1 MKKAQLID
9 SDREMIE
16 DLKDNLLLYEREW
29 RVFKIHYPKEARKVS
44 KENFINLCIAKY
56 YNK

>member
-1 MKKAQLID
+1 MKEISLID
-9 SDREMIE
+9 SDRKMIE

-29 RVFKIHYPKEARKVS
+29 RIFKTYYPKDARKIS
-44 KENFINLCIAKY
+44 KVNFINLCITKY